1 MADPLSILAI
11 AGLVYTGK
19 KLSKK
24 TENSENYVITE
35 LPTEQPVHTVT
46 PDFVP
51 SVVSPFTQPQI
62 QNKLETPS
70 FSDIAPQPRT
80 SGQELMGMRN
90 RFDAGRMN
98 NISPVEKQL
107 VGPGLGVGPD
117 VDSVGGYQQLFRV
130 NPENV
135 GAYRLTTLP
144 GRSGPAFDKS
154 GGRRGI
160 SGEIGNNRP
169 EKTAFLP
176 ERLPPQ
182 QGRAQG
188 MSAMS
193 GRSSHEKTI
202 RETNRSETGSRTD
215 GLSIAAPKRIISA
228 NTLYQAPTR
237 NKKDG
242 NIEQFE
248 YSNHPA
254 PNINKY
260 AHGYLNSPA
269 VKAQQGNFEEQ
280 QSYGIRI
287 DDRRGKAGRMN
298 GGGRMNV
305 RAGPLNQGG
314 IPTTLR
320 SDTTRID
327 GRVNS
332 ADGAWTQQY
341 RQNDYYELNSFKGKQ
356 NPNASQNSL
365 NTAKRQLYSNPLA
378 HSLS

>member
-19 KLSKK
+19 KLSQK
-24 TENSENYVITE
+24 TEKSENYVTQNTIQTSEEQITS
-35 LPTEQPVHTVT
+35 
-46 PDFVP
+46 DFVP
-51 SVVSPFTQPQI
+51 SVVNPFSQPQF

-70 FSDIAPQPRT
+70 FADIAPQPRT

-117 VDSVGGYQQLFRV
+117 IDSVGGYQQLFRV

-144 GRSGPAFDKS
+144 GRSGPAFDNS

-188 MSAMS
+188 ISAMS

-215 GLSIAAPKRIISA
+215 GLSIAAPKRFISA
-228 NTLYQAPTR
+228 NTLYQAPSR

-260 AHGYLNSPA
+260 THGYLNSPA
-269 VKAQQGNFEEQ
+269 VKAQQSDFEEQ
-280 QSYGIRI
+280 QRYGFRV

-332 ADGAWTQQY
+332 ANGGWTQQY
-341 RQNDYYELNSFKGKQ
+341 RQNDYYELNSFKGRQ

-365 NTAKRQLYSNPLA
+365 NTAKKQLYSNPLA